1 MRVQVSVSGRHM
13 SGCQKW
19 DFDETAVGNGRR
31 AMRQWVTHHFVL
43 PCTPGCAC
51 VLVCVCVLHWPCY
64 LQLKWKSPGAPEQS
78 LANTC
83 ISPLSKLPLQIW
95 FPLQS
100 LAFPSTSV
108 ISSLSLVLGML
119 LWFAIRPP
127 ILTSGG
133 LDKQETHWAHQLI
146 GRTKGRL
153 KPIIYLIYN
162 EVNQSDHK
170 GRRQHNHSERRTTQ
184 RGAHLSWSEKGTL
197 KVSCTFC
204 SWWKHWRLFCASMH
218 IIYAYN

>member
-1 MRVQVSVSGRHM
+1 MAGERWDSGSLITLFYLAPQGVH
-13 SGCQKW
+13 
-19 DFDETAVGNGRR
+19 VY
-31 AMRQWVTHHFVL
+31 L
-43 PCTPGCAC
+43 
-51 VLVCVCVLHWPCY
+51 CVCVLHWPCY
-64 LQLKWKSPGAPEQS
+64 LQLKWKSPGAPEKS

-83 ISPLSKLPLQIW
+83 ISQNSLCRFGSRYKVWHSLPHQ
-95 FPLQS
+95 
-100 LAFPSTSV
+100 
-108 ISSLSLVLGML
+108 SSLLSLSLLVLGML
-119 LWFAIRPP
+119 LWFSIRPP

-146 GRTKGRL
+146 GQTKGRL

-184 RGAHLSWSEKGTL
+184 CGAHLSWSEKGTL

-204 SWWKHWRLFCASMH
+204 SWWKTEDYSVEVC
-218 IIYAYN
+218 I

>member
-13 SGCQKW
+13 RGCQKW

-64 LQLKWKSPGAPEQS
+64 LQLKWKSPGAPEKS

-83 ISPLSKLPLQIW
+83 ISQNSLCRFGSRYKVWHSLPHQ
-95 FPLQS
+95 
-100 LAFPSTSV
+100 
-108 ISSLSLVLGML
+108 SSLLSLSLLVLGML
-119 LWFAIRPP
+119 LWFSIRPP

-146 GRTKGRL
+146 GQTKGRL

-184 RGAHLSWSEKGTL
+184 CGAHLSWSEKGTL
-197 KVSCTFC
+197 KFHARSVVGE
-204 SWWKHWRLFCASMH
+204 KRK
-218 IIYAYN
+218 IILCKYAYNICI

>member
-1 MRVQVSVSGRHM
+1 MAGERWDSGSLITLFYLAPQGVH
-13 SGCQKW
+13 
-19 DFDETAVGNGRR
+19 VY
-31 AMRQWVTHHFVL
+31 L
-43 PCTPGCAC
+43 
-51 VLVCVCVLHWPCY
+51 CVCVSCT
-64 LQLKWKSPGAPEQS
+64 G
-78 LANTC
+78 LAIFNSNENHLVHLNNLWQTHV
-83 ISPLSKLPLQIW
+83 SRLSQNSPLQIW

-100 LAFPSTSV
+100 LAFPPTSV

-204 SWWKHWRLFCASMH
+204 SWWKTEDYSVQVC
-218 IIYAYN
+218 I

>member
-13 SGCQKW
+13 RGCQKW

-64 LQLKWKSPGAPEQS
+64 LQLKWKSPGAPEKS

-83 ISPLSKLPLQIW
+83 ISQNSLCRFGSRYKVWHSLPHQ
-95 FPLQS
+95 
-100 LAFPSTSV
+100 
-108 ISSLSLVLGML
+108 SSLLSLSLLVLGML
-119 LWFAIRPP
+119 LWFSIRPP

-146 GRTKGRL
+146 GQTKGRL

-184 RGAHLSWSEKGTL
+184 CGAHLSWSEKGTL

-204 SWWKHWRLFCASMH
+204 SWWKTEDYSVQVW
-218 IIYAYN
+218 I

>member
-13 SGCQKW
+13 RGCQKW

-31 AMRQWVTHHFVL
+31 AMREWVTHHFVL

-64 LQLKWKSPGAPEQS
+64 LQLKWKSPGAPEKS

-83 ISPLSKLPLQIW
+83 ISQNSLCRFGSRYKVWHSLPHQ
-95 FPLQS
+95 
-100 LAFPSTSV
+100 
-108 ISSLSLVLGML
+108 SSLLSLSLLVLGML
-119 LWFAIRPP
+119 LWFSIRPP

-146 GRTKGRL
+146 GQTKGRL

-184 RGAHLSWSEKGTL
+184 CGAHLSWSEKGTL

-204 SWWKHWRLFCASMH
+204 SWWKTEDYSVQVW
-218 IIYAYN
+218 I

>member
-13 SGCQKW
+13 RGCQKW

-64 LQLKWKSPGAPEQS
+64 LQLKWKSPGAPEKS

-83 ISPLSKLPLQIW
+83 ISQNSLCRFGSRYKVWHSLPHQ
-95 FPLQS
+95 
-100 LAFPSTSV
+100 
-108 ISSLSLVLGML
+108 SSLLSLSLLVLGML
-119 LWFAIRPP
+119 LWFSIRPP

-146 GRTKGRL
+146 GQTKGRL
-153 KPIIYLIYN
+153 KPIIDLIYN

-184 RGAHLSWSEKGTL
+184 CGAHLSWSEKGTL

-204 SWWKHWRLFCASMH
+204 SWWKTEDYSVQVC
-218 IIYAYN
+218 I

>member
-13 SGCQKW
+13 RGCQKW

-64 LQLKWKSPGAPEQS
+64 LQLKWKSPGAPEKS

-83 ISPLSKLPLQIW
+83 ISQNSLCRFGSRYKVWHSLPHQ
-95 FPLQS
+95 
-100 LAFPSTSV
+100 
-108 ISSLSLVLGML
+108 SSLLSLSLLVLGML
-119 LWFAIRPP
+119 LWFSIRPP

-146 GRTKGRL
+146 GQTKGRL

-184 RGAHLSWSEKGTL
+184 CGAHLSWSEKGTL

-204 SWWKHWRLFCASMH
+204 SWWKTEDYSVQVC
-218 IIYAYN
+218 I

>member
-13 SGCQKW
+13 RGCQKW

-64 LQLKWKSPGAPEQS
+64 LQLKWKSPGAPEKS

-83 ISPLSKLPLQIW
+83 ISQNSLCRFGSRYKVWHSLPHQ
-95 FPLQS
+95 
-100 LAFPSTSV
+100 
-108 ISSLSLVLGML
+108 SSLLSLSLLVLGML
-119 LWFAIRPP
+119 LWFSIRPP

-146 GRTKGRL
+146 GQTKGRL

-170 GRRQHNHSERRTTQ
+170 GRHQHNHSERRTTQ
-184 RGAHLSWSEKGTL
+184 CGAHLSWSEKGTL

-204 SWWKHWRLFCASMH
+204 SWWKTEDYSVQVW
-218 IIYAYN
+218 I